1 MDCAVAEPS
10 TKFDSYLTQCTD
22 DAAAAAAGAALPVCK
37 PGTTAKC
44 YGGPAGT
51 AGVGACAAGTQICDA
66 DGLGYGSCSGAVV
79 PETEICG
86 NGVDEDCDGADA
98 SCPPPPPPPPADT
111 DFDGVWDCADWAI
124 DSCNTTDLLRGLL
137 PPGVCGPDPV
147 IRLLSRI
154 QEGNPPGSYDCEWLC
169 GDYAGPVLP
178 YTSIV
183 PDVQVTPVG
192 CPSTP

>member
-1 MDCAVAEPS
+1 MDCAVTEPS

-98 SCPPPPPPPPADT
+98 SCPPPPADT

-124 DSCNTTDLLRGLL
+124 DSCNTTDPLRGLL

-147 IRLLSRI
+147 IGFDSRI
-154 QEGNPPGSYDCEWLC
+154 SSRTRPGVYYGIWL
-169 GDYAGPVLP
+169 GG
-178 YTSIV
+178 
-183 PDVQVTPVG
+183 
-192 CPSTP
+192 